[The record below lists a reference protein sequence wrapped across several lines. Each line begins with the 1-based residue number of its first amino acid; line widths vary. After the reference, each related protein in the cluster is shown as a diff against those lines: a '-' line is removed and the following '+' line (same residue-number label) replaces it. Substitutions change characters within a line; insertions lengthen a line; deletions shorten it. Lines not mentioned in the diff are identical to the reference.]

1 MNVYDSVNKVWPAS
15 IPPITRVEAERA
27 AKRLGKA
34 FNTPWRARRVR
45 RCWIDPT
52 GKRPLTRGWWRLVHD
67 ISHYTWD
74 ERRLRLPIGGTRP
87 HGGFHAAL
95 EREMAEYVVRHGWL
109 DGKLKSKPPKPKA
122 PPDPVAVRADRLAA
136 ARATL
141 AAWERK
147 LKLATTKVKRWR
159 RIVGARER
167 ARAVAAP

>member
-1 MNVYDSVNKVWPAS
+1 MNVYD
-15 IPPITRVEAERA
+15 
-27 AKRLGKA
+27 
-34 FNTPWRARRVR
+34 
-45 RCWIDPT
+45 
-52 GKRPLTRGWWRLVHD
+52 
-67 ISHYTWD
+67 ISHLTWD
-74 ERRLRLPIGGTRP
+74 ERRRRLPSGTRP

-122 PPDPVAVRADRLAA
+122 PPDPAAVRADRLAA

-159 RIVGARER
+159 RIVGARGR